1 MPTSSPLTSKS
12 LCIIFAYAPAGLGHL
27 RVTDALR
34 HGLPEDAQPILLP
47 ESSESIRWIHRLT
60 SRNPLGKRLM
70 EWAQYGKAED
80 VVTRIYRRMLNR
92 DARYLEAELIRILN
106 QRVVL
111 PEKVLVVATHFGLAH
126 QLSKIKKS
134 VERKEKVKIII
145 AMQVTDDSPQ
155 KIWYVPDIDLITVPS
170 EATKLTLQAYGKSE
184 RLAPSK
190 LVVLPYP
197 LSPHL
202 SEELLP
208 AALKHRRS
216 QYMESSDTPIN
227 ISIPISGAAVGTSYA
242 HTLMRELHKQSKRF
256 VFHVVAKK
264 TLYTEMFLNSLSRKP
279 YIEVSSSHS
288 DREIVELY
296 EQVFDRVI
304 LSMEV
309 TKPSEQAF
317 KAMFSPKQNGGV
329 ILLFTDP
336 VGRQEYDNLRFLE
349 RHGLIPSELEQ
360 AELLSWSQKEWKLTE
375 HERKRL
381 FASTSHWRGVRLPP
395 DPVKAAEF
403 IRWGL
408 KAGFFASLLEAT
420 VCSRGD
426 ILCREEVAGNGV
438 EQFWKEVEKVL

>member
-1 MPTSSPLTSKS
+1 VPNKSPFTSHS
-12 LCIIFAYAPAGLGHL
+12 LCIVFAYAPAGLGHL

-47 ESSESIRWIHRLT
+47 ETSQSIQWIHRLT

-70 EWAQYGKAED
+70 EWAQYGRAED
-80 VVTRIYRRMLNR
+80 IVTRLYRRMLNR
-92 DARYLEAELIRILN
+92 DARYLETELLRILK

-126 QLSKIKKS
+126 QLSRIKKNL
-134 VERKEKVKIII
+134 ERKAQVKVII

-170 EATKLTLQAYGKSE
+170 ESTKLTLQSYGKSE
-184 RLAPSK
+184 RLEPSK
-190 LVVLPYP
+190 FVVLPYP

-208 AALKHRRS
+208 AALRHRRS
-216 QYMESSDTPIN
+216 QYVERSETPIN
-227 ISIPISGAAVGTSYA
+227 VSIPISGAAVGTPYA
-242 HTLMRELHKQSKRF
+242 DRLMRELHKRSKRF

-264 TLYTEMFLNSLSRKP
+264 SLYTDMFLNSLARKS

-304 LSMEV
+304 LSLEV

-317 KAMFSPKQNGGV
+317 KAMFSPRQNGGV
-329 ILLFTDP
+329 ILLFTTP
-336 VGRQEYDNLRFLE
+336 VGRQEYDNLSFLE
-349 RHGLIPSELEQ
+349 RHGLIPSQLEQ
-360 AELLSWSQKEWKLTE
+360 EELLSWTQKDWILND
-375 HERKRL
+375 HEKKRL
-381 FASTSHWRGVRLPP
+381 FASTSHWRGVRLPT
-395 DPVKAAEF
+395 DPIQAAQF
-403 IRWGL
+403 ISWAIRE
-408 KAGFFASLLEAT
+408 GFFASLSDAT

-426 ILCREEVAGNGV
+426 VLCREEVSGDGV